1 MSTKLHHG
9 YQLTVGTDPFAF
21 IASARA
27 ALDPVRD
34 RADAAM
40 LAERAID
47 ILDRAILKPEPT
59 SDPDRFTAVTKTPLH
74 RALSELNDEQSKLKE
89 NDWRRDPTRLELAIG
104 RDPLTGR
111 LGVLL
116 FAEERL
122 LIEAF
127 RALPGIAEYGYWN
140 NSDQPGGVTDA
151 QWDERREFWD
161 RVLPGYDPPSV
172 AMFTWSLRGA
182 HDTGL
187 IRLAGDSSPL
197 ILEAVREPDTRARQI
212 ARRAVS
218 AAACTDVTD
227 VDRVMTLVSRSMN
240 TTRFPEVV
248 DAARALLVTDVDIAL
263 LRCERLPA
271 IDDVDLKRVALR
283 GLAAA
288 AGQRLMGPITE
299 DD

>member
-27 ALDPVRD
+27 ALDPIRD
-34 RADAAM
+34 RADAAV

-47 ILDRAILKPEPT
+47 ILDRAILDPEPT
-59 SDPDRFTAVTKTPLH
+59 SDPDPFTALMKTPLN
-74 RALSELNDEQSKLKE
+74 RAWSELNDEQSKLKE

-104 RDPLTGR
+104 RDPLTER

-122 LIEAF
+122 LVDAF
-127 RALPGIAEYGYWN
+127 RALPEVEEYGYWN
-140 NSDQPGGVTDA
+140 NSDQPDGVTEA

-187 IRLAGDSSPL
+187 MRLAGVRSPL
-197 ILEAVREPDTRARQI
+197 ILEGLPEPGWRAQQL
-212 ARRAVS
+212 ARRAVL
-218 AAACTDVTD
+218 AAACKDVTD
-227 VDRVMTLVSRSMN
+227 IDRIMTLVSRTMS

-248 DAARALLVTDVDIAL
+248 DAARALLITDVDFAL
-263 LRCERLPA
+263 LRGERLPV
-271 IDDVDLKRVALR
+271 IDDIDLKRAALR

-288 AGQRLMGPITE
+288 AGQRLMDPITE

>member
-47 ILDRAILKPEPT
+47 IIDRAILDPEPT
-59 SDPDRFTAVTKTPLH
+59 SDPDPFTAVMKSPLN
-74 RALSELNDEQSKLKE
+74 RAWSELNDEQSKLKE

-104 RDPLTGR
+104 LDPLTGR

-127 RALPGIAEYGYWN
+127 RALPEVEEYGYWN
-140 NSDQPGGVTDA
+140 NSDQPDGVTDA
-151 QWDERREFWD
+151 QWDERREFWT

-172 AMFTWSLRGA
+172 AMLTWALRGA
-182 HDTGL
+182 YDAGL
-187 IRLAGDSSPL
+187 MRLANERSPL
-197 ILEAVREPDTRARQI
+197 ILQGLPEPDWRARQI
-212 ARRAVS
+212 ARRAVA
-218 AAACTDVTD
+218 AAACEDATDSGQI
-227 VDRVMTLVSRSMN
+227 MTLVSRSMN

-248 DAARALLVTDVDIAL
+248 DAARALLVTDVDFAL
-263 LRCERLPA
+263 LRGERLPA

-288 AGQRLMGPITE
+288 AGQRLMDPITE

>member
-9 YQLTVGTDPFAF
+9 YRLTVGTDPFAF

-47 ILDRAILKPEPT
+47 VLDRAILDPEPT
-59 SDPDRFTAVTKTPLH
+59 SDPDPFTALMKTPLN
-74 RALSELNDEQSKLKE
+74 RAWSELNDEQSKLKE

-122 LIEAF
+122 LIEVF
-127 RALPGIAEYGYWN
+127 RALPEVEEYGYWN

-172 AMFTWSLRGA
+172 AMLTWSLRGA
-182 HDTGL
+182 NDTGL
-187 IRLAGDSSPL
+187 MRLAGVRSPL
-197 ILEAVREPDTRARQI
+197 ILEGLPERGWRAQQL
-212 ARRAVS
+212 ARRAVL